1 MSMHEVKLW
10 SALRPHAEGA
20 DTVSVQ
26 ASTIRELFQ
35 RLEANYP
42 GMVPLIRQGVAVSVD
57 GTIYRDSWNT
67 PLPAD
72 SEVFLLPRIQGG

>member
-1 MSMHEVKLW
+1 MPTHEVKLW

-42 GMVPLIRQGVAVSVD
+42 GMVPLIRQGIAVSVD

-72 SEVFLLPRIQGG
+72 AEVFLLPRIEGG